1 MEFKSIITILFSI
14 LFSVVAFVFSQ
25 LWMNVN
31 SLNDKINQVE
41 NIALQ
46 NTENI
51 KDIVNNISNL
61 RKDQNEIEIETKEHK
76 HCK

>member
-14 LFSVVAFVFSQ
+14 LLSVIAFIFSQ

-61 RKDQNEIEIETKEHK
+61 REDQHEIESETKEHK

>member
-1 MEFKSIITILFSI
+1 MEFKSIIAILFSI
-14 LFSVVAFVFSQ
+14 LLSVIAFIFSQ

-41 NIALQ
+41 NVALQ

-51 KDIVNNISNL
+51 KDMLSNMSNIREEQQEL
-61 RKDQNEIEIETKEHK
+61 EDETKEHK

>member
-1 MEFKSIITILFSI
+1 
-14 LFSVVAFVFSQ
+14 
-25 LWMNVN
+25 MNVN